1 MVNPP
6 PEEPLGGF
14 SGNLVDVR
22 DVALGHVL
30 ALEQE
35 HAGGQRYITSNGR
48 FTLGRLPCASVFDFL
63 DNIFSRVLTLCRIDT
78 FFFSGD
84 ELHSAGIKGIAPGG
98 APGSVPVLPQI
109 TVDGSKAE
117 RELGL
122 KYTPRADTVIDAI
135 KSIYERFPSVVP
147 PA

>member
-48 FTLGRLPCASVFDFL
+48 FTWNSFRANQFFR
-63 DNIFSRVLTLCRIDT
+63 FSRQLL
-78 FFFSGD
+78 SGVCAHFMSD
-84 ELHSAGIKGIAPGG
+84 RYSFIL
-98 APGSVPVLPQI
+98 L
-109 TVDGSKAE
+109 
-117 RELGL
+117 
-122 KYTPRADTVIDAI
+122 
-135 KSIYERFPSVVP
+135 
-147 PA
+147 